1 MFLNIFFCFS
11 HLLFSLHLFQF
22 FKSFFS
28 RFSCAILSIVFV
40 LQRSLP
46 SLQPPSSFERFSS
59 LITSATCLHV
69 FISFHFFVSC
79 FGDVFSFFH
88 GFFDFCMHKIY
99 IHIVFTY
106 LHMVAPR
113 NNCRQRRSPMHRIYS
128 DKYIFTYRCIHI
140 HVHIC
145 IYIYVYTYIYMYAY
159 LCTLTVQ
166 PLTSSSS
173 CGWVVFLFP
182 VFLVVAAWGMNFE
195 CFAGRLE
202 GRARCLPPD
211 ATHSHHCCVLCFF
224 WFRFLM
230 MTIMILNCCWVVV
243 VLLSFLIFSSSF
255 LLCIVLSFLL
265 LSLLFALLLLPLFL
279 LLLFLLF
286 LLVHSSCWWLM
297 FFLLILLSSSTL
309 SSSKKHRRWSWQQD
323 KSNKQYIFFH
333 ISIAKVEQSN
343 KRHNNQTG
351 HKNHK
356 SQTEQPVF

>member
-145 IYIYVYTYIYMYAY
+145 MYIYIYVYTYIYIRISMH
-159 LCTLTVQ
+159 
-166 PLTSSSS
+166 
-173 CGWVVFLFP
+173 
-182 VFLVVAAWGMNFE
+182 
-195 CFAGRLE
+195 
-202 GRARCLPPD
+202 
-211 ATHSHHCCVLCFF
+211 THSTAFNVFIILWLGCVSLSCFSCRCCVRNEL
-224 WFRFLM
+224 
-230 MTIMILNCCWVVV
+230 
-243 VLLSFLIFSSSF
+243 
-255 LLCIVLSFLL
+255 
-265 LSLLFALLLLPLFL
+265 
-279 LLLFLLF
+279 
-286 LLVHSSCWWLM
+286 
-297 FFLLILLSSSTL
+297 
-309 SSSKKHRRWSWQQD
+309 
-323 KSNKQYIFFH
+323 
-333 ISIAKVEQSN
+333 
-343 KRHNNQTG
+343 
-351 HKNHK
+351 
-356 SQTEQPVF
+356 